1 MGWDLDKK
9 ILKRICQK
17 IMKFMKKNR
26 EIPYLRQDDKTTE
39 SLDLLIIKK
48 KETSELDR
56 EEGPDKNF
64 FFFNVPYHPT
74 PTPLLPNYL
83 QFCQLLNGS
92 QLRE

>member
-48 KETSELDR
+48 RKQVNWIGRKVQT
-56 EEGPDKNF
+56 KIF